1 MRITVFGAN
10 GRVGSRVVAE
20 AARRGHVVRAFVFST
35 SENIESR
42 ENIEIVQGDACST
55 DDVEWAVAN
64 TNVVINCLGSWGT
77 KTKDIQTR
85 AMQVIIPAMDRHE
98 VRRIVSLTGAEAWA
112 KRDVLTVREKA
123 SHFLFGLAAG
133 KILKDGEDHLA
144 QLEQSDLD
152 WTVVRSPK
160 MTNKGQGA
168 SYTFAKKRPSLT
180 ATVRRDSVAKAL
192 VDLAESDQQLKS
204 APFLTQS

>member
-20 AARRGHVVRAFVFST
+20 AARRGHKVRAFVFST
-35 SENIESR
+35 SEHIEPHD
-42 ENIEIVQGDACST
+42 NIEIVHGDACKA

-64 TNVVINCLGSWGT
+64 TDTVINCLGSWGT

-85 AMQVIIPAMDRHE
+85 AMQVIIPAMNKHK

-112 KRDVLTVREKA
+112 KSDKITFQDKS
-123 SHFLFGLAAG
+123 SHFLFSLFAQ
-133 KILKDGEDHLA
+133 KILVDGENHLR
-144 QLEQSDLD
+144 QLEQSNLD

-160 MTNKGQGA
+160 MTNKGVGSA
-168 SYTFAKKRPSLT
+168 YSFVAKRPSLI
-180 ATVRRDSVAKAL
+180 AAIRRESVAHVL
-192 VDLAESDQQLKS
+192 VDLAESEQQLYKS
-204 APFLTQS
+204 PFLAQR